1 MEVMG
6 SSAAL
11 IFNTLTGIY
20 LLAILL
26 RFLLQVARADF
37 YNPMSQAVF
46 RITDPMV
53 RIFRSFI
60 PGYKGID
67 FSSLILALVVEA
79 MAICVL
85 IILYGGSIP
94 SVGFI
99 VTWAFVG
106 VLHFMIMVYYYAI
119 IGSIIMSFVM
129 MFSGNMSPHPILR
142 LVWQLTEPV
151 MAPIRKIIPSMGGLD
166 FSPIFIF
173 ISIGLIRNFIYQTFG
188 VSEQIAL
195 VVIGL

>member
-1 MEVMG
+1 MG

-94 SVGFI
+94 SAGFI

-106 VLHFMIMVYYYAI
+106 VLHFMIMIYYYAI

-142 LVWQLTEPV
+142 LIWQLTEPV
-151 MAPIRKIIPSMGGLD
+151 MAPIRKIIPSMCGLD

-173 ISIGLIRNFIYQTFG
+173 ISIGLISNFIYQTFG

>member
-1 MEVMG
+1 MEVAG

-11 IFNTLTGIY
+11 IFNALVGIY
-20 LLAILL
+20 LLMVIL

-37 YNPMSQAVF
+37 YNPISQSVVK
-46 RITDPMV
+46 ITDPAV
-53 RIFRSFI
+53 RVFRSFI

-67 FSSLILALVVEA
+67 FSSLILALVVQA
-79 MAICVL
+79 AAICSL

-94 SVGFI
+94 SVSFV

-106 VLHFMIMVYYYAI
+106 VIHFIIMIYYYAI
-119 IGSIIMSFVM
+119 IASIIMSFVM
-129 MFSGNMSPHPILR
+129 MFSGNMNPHPFLR
-142 LVWQLTEPV
+142 LIWQLTEPV
-151 MAPIRKIIPSMGGLD
+151 MAPVRKVIPPMGGLD

-173 ISIGLIRNFIYQTFG
+173 IGIGLIRNIIYQSFG
-188 VSEQIAL
+188 VNQNIAL